1 MIYGLMACTKNFVL
15 FARKVGKKSPSSS
28 TSMSVTNSKL
38 NAFLGFEDNRETE
51 LVQQN
56 QI

>member
-38 NAFLGFEDNRETE
+38 NAFLGLEDNRETE